1 VTAAVTAHEARSPG
15 MTTKSAAAI
24 RWLDACA
31 IDDLIL
37 GHGSCVLLAGRQL
50 AIFPLRDTELYAID
64 NFDPIG
70 KANVLARGIVGDV
83 QGEPVVA
90 SPLFKQ
96 HFSLKTGRCLEQ
108 DGVSVRTYPVRCHDG
123 RVEIG
128 ME

>member
-1 VTAAVTAHEARSPG
+1 